1 MGHTEEEARERI
13 IERYK
18 ERAKHWQYSSFL
30 MYSRLFKRGQQELS
44 TDV

>member
-13 IERYK
+13 IGRYK
-18 ERAKHWQYSSFL
+18 ERAKHWQSFL